1 MRVKA
6 CAVRAKQPRLK
17 VVMIKEGDNYITH
30 IYRSRD
36 CFRLDALAAI
46 SGRPLRHWQLLY
58 PCPLQNRVER

>member
-36 CFRLDALAAI
+36 CFRLDALARYKRKAFKTLAATV
-46 SGRPLRHWQLLY
+46 STSTTK
-58 PCPLQNRVER
+58 